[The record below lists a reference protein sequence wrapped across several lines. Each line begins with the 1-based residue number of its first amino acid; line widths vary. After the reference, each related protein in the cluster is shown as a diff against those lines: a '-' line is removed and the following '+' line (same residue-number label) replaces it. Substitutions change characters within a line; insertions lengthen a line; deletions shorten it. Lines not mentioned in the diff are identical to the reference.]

1 MIWVTCWPS
10 TSMGLASSSLSCCS
24 LSSRL
29 ASLTLFEEIWEFATE
44 MGAWVYP
51 RSLSKIVLY
60 ANNASNPA
68 TIHSSGFLSTLF
80 RFIRLGPGGLDPP
93 WLGGS
98 CDTRHH
104 DLDNP
109 WCLDTRPI
117 RVPSAAAFIPCE
129 PLAGQRAI
137 PRPGSRPA
145 STPVTLARAV
155 RHTAHHL
162 AQPRPQRGRVGGS
175 DRNPLTT
182 VRTCAGEAEVAPG
195 RGVEPGQHAGPLL
208 GPDLR
213 TAVRCQL
220 TAPLP
225 GLPRDA
231 SVGLARVGRDAFA
244 QRRPPRRRGL
254 PTAPA
259 GVFFLTRRR
268 RQRNRDA
275 DRRGAQR

>member
-1 MIWVTCWPS
+1 MIWVVCCPS
-10 TSMGLASSSLSCCS
+10 TSIGFERSSLTCCS

-29 ASLTLFEEIWEFATE
+29 ASLTLFVVIWEFATE

-137 PRPGSRPA
+137 PRPGSRSA
-145 STPVTLARAV
+145 YTLVTLSRAV

-162 AQPRPQRGRVGGS
+162 AQPGPQRLRVRGRHG
-175 DRNPLTT
+175 DPLAT
-182 VRTCAGEAEVAPG
+182 VRTSAGEAQVAPG
-195 RGVEPGQHAGPLL
+195 RGVEPGQDPGPLF

-220 TAPLP
+220 TAPHPRLP
-225 GLPRDA
+225 GDA
-231 SVGLARVGRDAFA
+231 AVGLARVDRGAFA
-244 QRRPPRRRGL
+244 QRRPARPGFLHPGSPGATRARGSARCAARR
-254 PTAPA
+254 PA
-259 GVFFLTRRR
+259 GV
-268 RQRNRDA
+268 
-275 DRRGAQR
+275 